1 MPATETAPKPAP
13 GEIKLDN
20 LGHSGVRPKLDPS
33 ILAKAKE
40 MAGEKPDEPKDISAP
55 PKEEK
60 PATATPAPKEQPPK
74 TPEPPKQPEPP
85 EEAPKAPKQLREA
98 LDRAQAKVKEVES
111 SLTATSKEKADA
123 YAKLSQVEAKLAE
136 REKEFETTYR
146 PSLERLSKV
155 EKQLQEREEQLRIR
169 DYTATQEWHDKFIKP
184 EIEIQNEVQ
193 GLLSELVAYN
203 EDGST
208 TPATP
213 QHFEFVISAPN
224 QNEAANRAK
233 TLFGPD
239 MAPTVSNYRLRIRT
253 LHNKKQ
259 EALKNAQLESAEWE
273 KKQNLA
279 VAQAQELLRKR
290 ILDTESKLVQQFK
303 PADDDEELTQAL
315 REGKELV
322 DRAFQT
328 NLSPEQTGD
337 LIAEFR
343 AEVQKSKV
351 SDKIIA
357 RIKKEN
363 EELKEQLK
371 QYQKSEP
378 EVITRNSTPGSGVI
392 APDDIHSRL
401 LAAAQAE
408 ATKR

>member
-1 MPATETAPKPAP
+1 MPATEAAPKPAP

-20 LGHSGVRPKLDPS
+20 LGHTGIRPKLDPS

-40 MAGEKPDEPKDISAP
+40 MAGEAPDPPKDISLP
-55 PKEEK
+55 PKEDK
-60 PATATPAPKEQPPK
+60 PATTPPAPKEQPK
-74 TPEPPKQPEPP
+74 TPEPPKQPEVPDDT
-85 EEAPKAPKQLREA
+85 PKAPKQLREA

-111 SLTATSKEKADA
+111 RETATAKERADA
-123 YAKLSQVEAKLAE
+123 YAKLAEVEARASKYE
-136 REKEFETTYR
+136 QEIETTYK
-146 PSLERLSKV
+146 PSLEKLSRI

-169 DYTATQEWHDKFIKP
+169 DYTATQEWHEKYIKP
-184 EIEIQNEVQ
+184 EIEIQNEVH
-193 GLLSELVAYN
+193 GLLSELVVTN
-203 EDGST
+203 EEGNQI
-208 TPATP
+208 PATI
-213 QHFEFVISAPN
+213 QHFEAVISAPN

-233 TLFGPD
+233 ALFGPD

-273 KKQNLA
+273 KKQNIA
-279 VAQAQELLRKR
+279 MVQAQELLRKR

-315 REGKELV
+315 KEGKDLV

-351 SDKIIA
+351 SDKIIS

-378 EVITRNSTPGSGVI
+378 EVITRNSTPGSAVAG
-392 APDDIHSRL
+392 PDDARSKL
-401 LAAAQAE
+401 LAAAQA
-408 ATKR
+408 AANSR